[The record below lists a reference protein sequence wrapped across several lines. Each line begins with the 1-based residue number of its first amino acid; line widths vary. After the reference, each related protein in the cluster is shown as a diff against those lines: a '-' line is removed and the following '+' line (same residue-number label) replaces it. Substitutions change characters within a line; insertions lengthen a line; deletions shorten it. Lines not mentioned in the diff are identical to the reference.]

1 MSGSECSLTGK
12 FINTINLRTLELET
26 FNILKVDRHIQEYG
40 RYTVITEKL
49 IHKTSSY
56 FMFLY
61 YECFYSPSSPQLG
74 PLSYW

>member
-1 MSGSECSLTGK
+1 
-12 FINTINLRTLELET
+12 
-26 FNILKVDRHIQEYG
+26 LKVDRHIQEYG
-40 RYTVITEKL
+40 RYTVITEKW

-61 YECFYSPSSPQLG
+61 YEYFYSPSSQQLG